1 MKNLQD
7 EVKLDVLQCLN
18 FNQLFSV
25 RQTYYYFNW
34 LIGKYEG
41 ILACKEFWQ
50 LNLGS
55 KVSGT
60 KIDFALLDGYLCR
73 RFNNFPSCE
82 RKEKW
87 QNALDRN
94 IPLYIGGK
102 PGSTYSV
109 QLLPTDGLEPCL
121 ILNLPNIPKNIKEML
136 LIRFCFEQLFN
147 IFIEDASLC
156 EVTFNPELIKLLFE
170 DEKNISLQ
178 FRTRISC
185 LHFILNDNKKIM
197 DIALDHLFITK
208 CLFIY
213 FDSYKKIE
221 LFPDILILLNKG
233 DKFPIIVFEG
243 LNLELYNMIINH
255 IETSTNCSNLV
266 HNILINFIIPWKIN
280 LSNREVEIIDE
291 VAKVEKDEFEAGY
304 NFVRYQTVK
313 YQLFNINNPNFKFN
327 VYNKK
332 KENETIK
339 VVINRII

>member
-1 MKNLQD
+1 
-7 EVKLDVLQCLN
+7 
-18 FNQLFSV
+18 
-25 RQTYYYFNW
+25 
-34 LIGKYEG
+34 
-41 ILACKEFWQ
+41 
-50 LNLGS
+50 
-55 KVSGT
+55 
-60 KIDFALLDGYLCR
+60 
-73 RFNNFPSCE
+73 
-82 RKEKW
+82 
-87 QNALDRN
+87 
-94 IPLYIGGK
+94 
-102 PGSTYSV
+102 
-109 QLLPTDGLEPCL
+109 
-121 ILNLPNIPKNIKEML
+121 ML

-243 LNLELYNMIINH
+243 LNLELYNMIIN
-255 IETSTNCSNLV
+255 
-266 HNILINFIIPWKIN
+266 IN